1 MTEHEELIDAL
12 KFIGE
17 MLEGINEKL
26 GYIVRPWTMRTTLKL
41 GDDKDDTKGT
51 DTRKVVEDEP
61 VLYGAG
67 DEGFETNY

>member
-26 GYIVRPWTMRTTLKL
+26 GYIARPYTMRTALKL
-41 GDDKDDTKGT
+41 GETNDTKGT
-51 DTRKVVEDEP
+51 NTGSVVEDEP
-61 VLYGAG
+61 VLHGAG
-67 DEGFETNY
+67 SEAYQTK

>member
-26 GYIVRPWTMRTTLKL
+26 GYIARPYTMRTALKL
-41 GDDKDDTKGT
+41 GETNDTKGT
-51 DTRKVVEDEP
+51 NTGSVVEDEP
-61 VLYGAG
+61 VLHGAG

>member
-26 GYIVRPWTMRTTLKL
+26 GYIARPYTMRTALKL
-41 GDDKDDTKGT
+41 GETNDTKGT
-51 DTRKVVEDEP
+51 DTRDVVEVEP
-61 VLYGAG
+61 VLHGAG
-67 DEGFETNY
+67 SEAYQTK